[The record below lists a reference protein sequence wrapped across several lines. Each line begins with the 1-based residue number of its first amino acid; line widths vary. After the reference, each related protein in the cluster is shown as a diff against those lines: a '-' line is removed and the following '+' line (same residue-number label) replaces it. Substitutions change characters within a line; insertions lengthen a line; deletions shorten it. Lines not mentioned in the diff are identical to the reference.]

1 MLENITRTQE
11 PKMTLQE
18 QLNAMKE
25 EARGKMSAEI
35 RAIMARA
42 LEQLK
47 ATGQLQRA
55 LGPGAMMPE
64 FALEAPDGKLFRSQ
78 ELLQRGPLVVNFY
91 RGSW

>member
-1 MLENITRTQE
+1 
-11 PKMTLQE
+11 MTLQE
-18 QLNAMKE
+18 RLKAMKE
-25 EARGKMSAEI
+25 AARGKMSEET

-55 LGPGAMMPE
+55 LGSGATMPE
-64 FALEAPDGKLFRSQ
+64 FTLEDPDGKLFRSH
-78 ELLQRGPLVVNFY
+78 ELLQKGPLVVNFY